1 MDSQKKDP
9 LYKSFGYAFEGI
21 GTCIKKERNMKIH
34 CAAAILVVIAGV
46 ILKISSLE
54 WCICLT
60 LFGLIMALELVNTA
74 VEAVVDLVT
83 EERKPLAKIAKDTA
97 AGAAGHPSSSACPWR
112 HVSAGRWR
120 GVSGCISLSS
130 RSRKESQTHS
140 VPASSRCWRSGCGR

>member
-83 EERKPLAKIAKDTA
+83 EERKPLAKIAKVLIA
-97 AGAAGHPSSSACPWR
+97 AIMAAI
-112 HVSAGRWR
+112 AGIIIFLPK
-120 GVSGCISLSS
+120 GLTFLGF
-130 RSRKESQTHS
+130 
-140 VPASSRCWRSGCGR
+140 

>member
-34 CAAAILVVIAGV
+34 CAAAVLVVIAGV
-46 ILKISSLE
+46 ILKISLLE

-60 LFGLIMALELVNTA
+60 LFGIIMALELVNTA

-83 EERKPLAKIAKDTA
+83 EERKPLAKIANTA
-97 AGAAGHPSSSACPWR
+97 AGAVLIAAIMAAIAGIIIFLPK
-112 HVSAGRWR
+112 GLTFL
-120 GVSGCISLSS
+120 GL
-130 RSRKESQTHS
+130 
-140 VPASSRCWRSGCGR
+140 